1 MIEDSCKYIV
11 RDRFDL
17 TGGRWSL
24 DGAEAVL
31 KLRAVRANGDWSSYW
46 GYHLAEERKRIHESR
61 FARGIISHAADQSLS
76 GSHTRCILWTLEE
89 TIVYVVIGYGSCK
102 LGEWSRNAMA
112 LLEELREAV
121 IDGQA
126 KLALAKV
133 TEGLDGGVEAGT
145 LLREGLIAAMARVGQ
160 LYEEG
165 EIFVPEMLVAARAM
179 TAALTVLKPHLVEEG
194 VASGGT
200 VAIGTTQ
207 GDLHDIGKNLVAMM
221 LEGSGYEIVDLGVDV
236 PAEKFIEAI
245 RNGANVVAMSAL
257 LTTTMTNMQVAI
269 EAIREAGLRD
279 QVRIIIGGAP
289 ITKSYADEI
298 GADGY
303 AEDASSAV
311 RLVKEVLAA

>member
-1 MIEDSCKYIV
+1 
-11 RDRFDL
+11 
-17 TGGRWSL
+17 
-24 DGAEAVL
+24 
-31 KLRAVRANGDWSSYW
+31 
-46 GYHLAEERKRIHESR
+46 
-61 FARGIISHAADQSLS
+61 
-76 GSHTRCILWTLEE
+76 
-89 TIVYVVIGYGSCK
+89 
-102 LGEWSRNAMA
+102 MA

-121 IDGQA
+121 VDGQT
-126 KLALAKV
+126 KLAVAKV
-133 TEGLDGGVEAGT
+133 TEGLDAGLEAGT
-145 LLREGLIAAMARVGQ
+145 LLREGLIAAMAQVGQ

-165 EIFVPEMLVAARAM
+165 EIFVPEMLIAARAM

-289 ITKSYADEI
+289 ITKDYADEI

>member
-1 MIEDSCKYIV
+1 MEND
-11 RDRFDL
+11 
-17 TGGRWSL
+17 
-24 DGAEAVL
+24 
-31 KLRAVRANGDWSSYW
+31 
-46 GYHLAEERKRIHESR
+46 
-61 FARGIISHAADQSLS
+61 
-76 GSHTRCILWTLEE
+76 
-89 TIVYVVIGYGSCK
+89 
-102 LGEWSRNAMA
+102 AMA
-112 LLEELREAV
+112 LLDELREAV

-126 KLALAKV
+126 RVAAAKV
-133 TEGLDGGVEAGT
+133 SEGLAEGVEAGT
-145 LLREGLIAAMARVGQ
+145 LLREGMIAGMAQVGQ
-160 LYEEG
+160 LYEAG
-165 EIFVPEMLVAARAM
+165 EIYVPEMLVAARAM

-194 VASGGT
+194 VASSGK

-245 RNGANVVAMSAL
+245 RNGAEVVAMSAL

-269 EAIREAGLRD
+269 QAITEAGLRD
-279 QVRIIIGGAP
+279 QVRIVVGGAP

-311 RLVKEVLAA
+311 RLVKEVLAV